1 MPSPTL
7 RSLAPTP
14 PLLPLYQLLNTM
26 LLATYQLDI
35 SLLVL

>member
-7 RSLAPTP
+7 RSPAPTP
-14 PLLPLYQLLNTM
+14 LLLPLYQLLDTIPPV
-26 LLATYQLDI
+26 TYQLDI